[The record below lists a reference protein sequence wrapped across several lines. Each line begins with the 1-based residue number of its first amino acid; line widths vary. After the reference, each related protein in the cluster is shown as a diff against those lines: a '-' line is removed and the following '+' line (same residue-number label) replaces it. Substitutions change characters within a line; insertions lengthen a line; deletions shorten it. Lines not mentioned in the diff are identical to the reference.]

1 MTATMIPFGMKRFT
15 IRVNWPSNGFRHF
28 IVAKNADQ
36 AWTKFCQ
43 QQFGALKPDRLDWLI
58 TETTVAS

>member
-1 MTATMIPFGMKRFT
+1 MKRFT

-36 AWTKFCQ
+36 AWAKFCQ
-43 QQFGALKPDRLDWLI
+43 QRFGALKPDRLDWLI
-58 TETTVAS
+58 TENLVES